1 MKKTSLLEI
10 SDVSCKYGS
19 DIVVS
24 NVSLVVKEGSQVCLL
39 GPSGC
44 GKTTI
49 LRAIAGFNYLIDG
62 NIVINGKKV
71 SSKTIHVRP
80 ELRQVGMV
88 FQDNALFPNMSVR
101 ENIESGLRK
110 ISNPEKIKIVDEL
123 MERMHIEDQANRFP
137 HQLSGGQQQRVALAR
152 ALAPK
157 PILLLMDEPFSNL
170 DFDLRE
176 QMGLEISELLKENNI
191 TCIMVTHDQNDA
203 FALGDEVGVMNQGSI
218 VQWDTPY
225 NLYHKPISRFVADFI
240 GNGTFLPGILASQS
254 IVETELGS
262 LASPVSLSFEIGT
275 ELDILLRPDDL
286 VLDSSGDIN
295 ATVKRKAFKGAD
307 ILYTLSTNHTNDLL
321 ALFPSHTN
329 INLGE
334 PVRLTLKAEHVVAFP
349 RLANKVI

>member
-1 MKKTSLLEI
+1 MKKTSLLQI
-10 SDVSCKYGS
+10 SGISCKYGS

-44 GKTTI
+44 GKTTV

-62 NIVINGKKV
+62 NIVIKENEV

-101 ENIESGLRK
+101 ENVESGLRK
-110 ISNPEKIKIVDEL
+110 ISNPKKSKIVSEL
-123 MERMHIEDQANRFP
+123 MERMHIEDLANRFP
-137 HQLSGGQQQRVALAR
+137 HQLSGGQQQRV
-152 ALAPK
+152 
-157 PILLLMDEPFSNL
+157 
-170 DFDLRE
+170 
-176 QMGLEISELLKENNI
+176 
-191 TCIMVTHDQNDA
+191 
-203 FALGDEVGVMNQGSI
+203 GDEIGVMNQGSI

-240 GNGTFLPGILASQS
+240 GNGTFLPGKLVSQS
-254 IVETELGS
+254 IVETKLGS
-262 LASPVSLSFEIGT
+262 LASPVSLSFEVGA

-321 ALFPSHTN
+321 ALFPSHTD

-334 PVRLTLKAEHVVAFP
+334 RVQLTLKADHVVAFP
-349 RLANKVI
+349 RLERKNQSLQK